1 MATDRWLGLFFVG
14 FGVLLYAVIVPWQ
27 ADAVGY
33 GFLRPRT
40 LPRIAAVALGL
51 CGLVL
56 ILRPPGD
63 ARPSAFRWGRAGLFA
78 GVLAA
83 GLFAMSYLGFLW
95 VAPPM
100 ALAIMLLAHERRPL
114 WLFLGA
120 AGMPALIWLAVAVGL
135 DRPLP

>member
-1 MATDRWLGLFFVG
+1 MASDRWLGLFFVG
-14 FGVLLYAVIVPWQ
+14 FAVLLYAVIVPWQ
-27 ADAVGY
+27 ADDLGY

-40 LPRIAAVALGL
+40 LPRVLAVAIGV
-51 CGLVL
+51 CGLLL

-63 ARPSAFRWGRAGLFA
+63 ARPLALPWGRAALFA

-83 GLFAMSYLGFLW
+83 GLLAMTYLGFGW
-95 VAPPM
+95 VAPPL

-114 WLFLGA
+114 WLLFGA